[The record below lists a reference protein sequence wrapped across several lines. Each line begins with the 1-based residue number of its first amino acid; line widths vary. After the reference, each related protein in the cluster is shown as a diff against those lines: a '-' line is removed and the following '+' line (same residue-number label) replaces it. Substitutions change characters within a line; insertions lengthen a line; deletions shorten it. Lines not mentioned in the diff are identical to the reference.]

1 MDALQGILLSLVI
14 QLCVVDERSSWDIC
28 LTGWYLSICFLFQLT
43 MADIAVY
50 EDLTSVLQKDTNLL
64 DKYPKMTAHRQRI
77 AGLPRIK
84 EYLVYMYM
92 YM

>member
-1 MDALQGILLSLVI
+1 
-14 QLCVVDERSSWDIC
+14 
-28 LTGWYLSICFLFQLT
+28 

-84 EYLVYMYM
+84 EYLAKRPCTEF
-92 YM
+92 